1 MDSQNR
7 SFEFSMLLTVPAAVA
22 LAVVPTPI
30 VQTLFQRGAFTAADV
45 APTAYALAIFALGL
59 PSFVLIKVF
68 SPAYFAREDT
78 ATPMRYAV
86 ISLTAN
92 TLGSIAL
99 FFLFRRIGL
108 MPHLGIAV
116 ATTLGGWL
124 NAGLLYAT
132 LVQRGNLA
140 LDSRLKSSLRA
151 IAVNSVIM
159 GVVVWLASAYLADT
173 FAAPGVIARFAA
185 LSALVGAGLA
195 VYAIGSVVLGAVEIR
210 QLRTLLR
217 RRGSA
222 A

>member
-1 MDSQNR
+1 
-7 SFEFSMLLTVPAAVA
+7 VA
-22 LAVVPTPI
+22 LAIVPTPI

-59 PSFVLIKVF
+59 PAFVIIKVL

-78 ATPMRYAV
+78 KTPMRYAV

-99 FFLFRRIGL
+99 FFLFRRMGL

-124 NAGLLYAT
+124 NAALLYGT
-132 LVQRGNLA
+132 LVKRTDFIVDARLGRALRFIVVNSLAMGAAVWLVSVFLADAFASPSVLARGAALA
-140 LDSRLKSSLRA
+140 L
-151 IAVNSVIM
+151 
-159 GVVVWLASAYLADT
+159 
-173 FAAPGVIARFAA
+173 
-185 LSALVGAGLA
+185 LVGTGLV
-195 VYAIGSVVLGAVEIR
+195 VYAAGTVASGAVEIR
-210 QLRTLLR
+210 QLRSLLG
-217 RRGSA
+217 RGGPA